1 MATPNRPAPRLAPLM
16 GPLFLE
22 LCLGISVGLVGTA
35 LAARS
40 GDDAAA
46 AFALSNHVASLLFI
60 LLRVVGAGISV
71 VVSQQLGA
79 GRFEAAADTAR
90 AVLGA
95 GLWTGLATAALAM
108 AGAPGWMQLLSA
120 PPDIAPAAI
129 ELLRWLAVAFV
140 LDALIAAQTSVL
152 RSHLQARPTLALVV
166 AMHAAHLLMAVVLMP
181 RFGLLGFAWALIG
194 SRLLAAVGGAWMWG
208 RLLGLPTRASDLWHW
223 RWRLLKPVVA
233 VGAPAAAEN
242 LLYRVCHAVSIM
254 VAGQLGAAALA
265 TQAYVL
271 QINTLSMLMGLA
283 IGLSMEILVG
293 HRVGARAL
301 REAHR
306 LVLRALAAGLTLSVA
321 VAGLMAW
328 YGGPLMGLFTQDVT
342 IAAAGITLL
351 LWTILLEPGRTFNLV
366 VINALRAAGDVR
378 YPVVAGAVSMVVV
391 LGGGSWWL
399 GLHLGWGLPGV
410 WIAYAADEWVRGLL
424 MWRRWHSGA
433 WLPYARRS
441 IRVLA

>member
-1 MATPNRPAPRLAPLM
+1 M

-40 GDDAAA
+40 GDEAAA
-46 AFALSNHVASLLFI
+46 AFALGNHVASLLFI

-79 GRFEAAADTAR
+79 GPAAAAEDTAR

-95 GLWTGLATAALAM
+95 GLWTGIATAAVAVV
-108 AGAPGWMQLLSA
+108 GAPWWMQLLSA
-120 PPDIAPAAI
+120 PAEVAPAAI

-140 LDALIAAQTSVL
+140 LDALLTAQTSVL
-152 RSHLQARPTLALVV
+152 RSHLQARPTLLLVV
-166 AMHAAHLLMAVVLMP
+166 AMHGTHLVLAALLMPTL
-181 RFGLLGFAWALIG
+181 GLLGFAWALLA
-194 SRLLAAVGGAWMWG
+194 SRMLAVVGGAWLWR
-208 RLLGLPTRASDLWHW
+208 RLLGLRTRAPDLW
-223 RWRLLKPVVA
+223 RWRWGVLQPVVA

-242 LLYRVCHAVSIM
+242 LMYRMCHAVSIM

-271 QINTLSMLMGLA
+271 QINTLSMLLGLA

-293 HRVGARAL
+293 HLVGARAL

-328 YGGPLMGLFTQDVT
+328 SGASLMVLFTQDAS

-351 LWTILLEPGRTFNLV
+351 AWTILLEPGRTFNLV

-378 YPVVAGAVSMVVV
+378 YPVMAGAVSMVVV

-433 WLPYARRS
+433 WLPFARRS
-441 IRVLA
+441 IRALA